1 MRVLLITVACLA
13 ATAAAG
19 NMDKYQQRTGRKFL
33 HEKSTEEGVH
43 KLPSGML
50 MKVLK
55 RGTGKSPGPND
66 QCDVHYAGTLRDGT
80 TFDSSYDR
88 GTPTAFAPSQVI
100 KGWTEALQL
109 MCEGDKWQLYIPYE
123 LAYGEQGSPPK
134 IPGYAPLVFDVEL
147 IKVKEGGKACTEAK
161 AKLSAEL
168 GGKSYDEL

>member
-55 RGTGKSPGPND
+55 RGTGK
-66 QCDVHYAGTLRDGT
+66 DGT

-109 MCEGDKWQLYIPYE
+109 MCEGDKWQ
-123 LAYGEQGSPPK
+123 
-134 IPGYAPLVFDVEL
+134 
-147 IKVKEGGKACTEAK
+147 
-161 AKLSAEL
+161 
-168 GGKSYDEL
+168 